1 MWVRVGVG
9 VRGVISDKLSRT
21 NSSCLRADFG
31 IGWLTRLLT
40 SLKESIIWRTNIKR
54 INHRFCL
61 FELGSKAEFRPHVPC
76 VPQDRRNTTN
86 WPTLKSSSFAEKCLG
101 TPSRFRPDR
110 KINTQESSLGP
121 GSTKSSIVK
130 WSYWLDI
137 FDIKSFFSSLN
148 LDESAFC
155 SQGWSL
161 RCQELVNKAVV
172 LRWRGGPCSRSHK
185 LEKNSLKAK
194 YENQ

>member
-110 KINTQESSLGP
+110 KINIQESSLTTE
-121 GSTKSSIVK
+121 STKSSIVK
-130 WSYWLDI
+130 WSHWLDI
-137 FDIKSFFSSLN
+137 FRITLFQGIILYFSILFSILSSWISLPFVHKVGHPGAQQRAGQH
-148 LDESAFC
+148 SC
-155 SQGWSL
+155 SD
-161 RCQELVNKAVV
+161 AMA
-172 LRWRGGPCSRSHK
+172 RWI
-185 LEKNSLKAK
+185 L
-194 YENQ
+194 